1 LNKLKKLQ
9 KLLNIK
15 VCQETLMVLWNKV
28 KNFIKFLDQFILLE
42 LLLMDKTQ
50 EFGFKKLKMV
60 KLLSAD
66 RQYKIKIIIRK
77 FFQDFINNFNF

>member
-1 LNKLKKLQ
+1 
-9 KLLNIK
+9 
-15 VCQETLMVLWNKV
+15 
-28 KNFIKFLDQFILLE
+28 
-42 LLLMDKTQ
+42 MDKTQ

-77 FFQDFINNFNF
+77 FFLDFNILF

>member
-1 LNKLKKLQ
+1 MNKLKKLQ

-15 VCQETLMVLWNKV
+15 VYQETLMVLWNKV
-28 KNFIKFLDQFILLE
+28 KMFIKFLDQFILLE

-77 FFQDFINNFNF
+77 FFQDFNILF